1 MPEGHK
7 DNSSD
12 KRLAQPVYWQAFS
25 VSVLF
30 HFIYCIIASESLLG
44 FPIAGGTLYLFGRMA
59 VLFTGMQRPPRS
71 RVLSRKEKILSWGIL
86 MVPLLLLPVVLSV
99 LPIRLTDRSLWV
111 MSAIALMLTLRMTL
125 TGYLVEKDLMQTR
138 PVRSAFSR
146 MIVTEG
152 LFLLPLIVMVILCA
166 DGRTALS
173 LSGGALL
180 GTIVECQE
188 LWRERRVLRATA
200 PDDEKEIETLR
211 HVMAYRRFQF
221 LTVVTAAALQVTMA
235 FEYALVAA
243 LSDTVLAAMAM
254 AAVLLAAVLLTDL
267 IHRRVLR
274 ERSDPGNV
282 LIMGSAIW
290 FYGVIWYVRVFDTMV
305 RGDAFIALALSAVGG
320 AICIRT
326 LGYMDTRMRDVASFV
341 THHPPTRAYDWALR
355 TRVELSSLVGQA
367 VSLAGLML
375 LDIFAAGRLPDTLPA
390 LVDRLRPVM
399 TMPALILTL
408 LALVASIRFP
418 LTGEHMA
425 KLDRYM
431 RLSGKGERNRALE
444 SQLETAIVKKSLK
457 HFGIRI
463 VIHILRP
470 LYYHRVVGRDRV
482 HMDPQGAA
490 VFVCNHGEISGPVTA
505 TLFVPWSVR
514 PWVTHQMADK
524 NEIAEYLYTTNFSH
538 QKWIPERLKKGLAY
552 RFAGPIL
559 AWMIGSLEPIP
570 VYISDPARLRE
581 TFRETVS
588 AMEAGDNILLFPE
601 NSATSEDHH
610 YVREGVSDFFTG
622 FAMIGRLY
630 YRRTGLECQFIPV
643 YCDKKKRTVTFG
655 ESVRYDPSALPTD
668 EAERISTVLRDRI
681 RELAGGP
688 SSEQDG

>member
-1 MPEGHK
+1 MP
-7 DNSSD
+7 DRQVNSTVD
-12 KRLAQPVYWQAFS
+12 KRRSQPVYWQAFS

-44 FPIAGGTLYLFGRMA
+44 FPIAGGSLYLFGRVA

-71 RVLSRKEKILSWGIL
+71 GVLSRKERLLSWAVL
-86 MVPLLLLPVVLSV
+86 VVPLLLLPMVLSV
-99 LPIRLTDRSLWV
+99 LPIRLNDPELWV
-111 MSAIALMLTLRMTL
+111 MSAIALMMTLRMTV
-125 TGYLVEKDLMQTR
+125 TGYLVEKDLMQGR
-138 PVRSAFSR
+138 PVRAAFGR
-146 MIVTEG
+146 MAVSEF
-152 LFLLPLIVMVILCA
+152 LFLLPPAVLVFLFA
-166 DGRTALS
+166 DSGKALP
-173 LSGGALL
+173 LTLGAVL
-180 GTIVECQE
+180 GAAVESRE

-200 PDDEKEIETLR
+200 PEDEKEIETLR
-211 HVMAYRRFQF
+211 HVMAYRRFQDV
-221 LTVVTAAALQVTMA
+221 TVVVAAALQVTMA
-235 FEYALVAA
+235 FEYALIAA
-243 LSDTVLAAMAM
+243 LSDTLYAAMAM
-254 AAVLLAAVLLTDL
+254 AGVLLAAVLLTDL

-290 FYGVIWYVRVFDTMV
+290 FYGIIWYIRGFDTFV

-341 THHPPTRAYDWALR
+341 THHEPTRAYDWALR
-355 TRVELSSLVGQA
+355 TRIELSSLTGQA

-408 LALVASIRFP
+408 LALIASIRFP
-418 LTGEHMA
+418 LTGQHMA

-431 RLSGKGERNRALE
+431 SLARKGENNRALE

-457 HFGIRI
+457 HWGIRI

-470 LYYHRVVGRDRV
+470 LYYHKVVGREKV

-505 TLFVPWSVR
+505 TLFVPWSFR

-538 QKWIPERLKKGLAY
+538 QSWIPERMKKGLAY

-570 VYISDPARLRE
+570 VYISDPARLRQ
-581 TFRETVS
+581 TFRETVN

-622 FAMIGRLY
+622 FAMIGQLY
-630 YRRTGLECQFIPV
+630 YRRTGLSCQFIPV

-655 ESVRYDPSALPTD
+655 ESVRYDPDRAP
-668 EAERISTVLRDRI
+668 AEESERVSTILRDRI

-688 SSEQDG
+688 KSDE

>member
-1 MPEGHK
+1 MPDRQEI
-7 DNSSD
+7 STVD
-12 KRLAQPVYWQAFS
+12 KRRSQPVYWQVFS

-44 FPIAGGTLYLFGRMA
+44 FPIVGGSLYLFGRVA

-71 RVLSRKEKILSWGIL
+71 GVLSRKERALSWVLLI
-86 MVPLLLLPVVLSV
+86 VPMLLLPMVISV
-99 LPIRLTDRSLWV
+99 LPIQPSDRSLWV
-111 MSAIALMLTLRMTL
+111 MSAIALMMTLRMTV
-125 TGYLVEKDLMQTR
+125 TDYLVEKDLMQGK
-138 PVRSAFSR
+138 PVRAAFGR
-146 MIVTEG
+146 MAVSEI
-152 LFLLPLIVMVILCA
+152 LFLLPPAVLVFLFA
-166 DGRTALS
+166 DSGKALP
-173 LSGGALL
+173 LTGGAIL
-180 GTIVECQE
+180 GAVVEARE

-200 PDDEKEIETLR
+200 PEDEKEIETLR
-211 HVMAYRRFQF
+211 HVMAYRRFQD
-221 LTVVTAAALQVTMA
+221 VTLVIAAALQVTMA
-235 FEYALVAA
+235 FEYALIAA
-243 LSDTVLAAMAM
+243 LSDTLYAAMAM
-254 AAVLLAAVLLTDL
+254 AGVLLAAVLLTDL
-267 IHRRVLR
+267 IHRRVLK

-290 FYGVIWYVRVFDTMV
+290 FYGIIWYVRGFDTFV

-326 LGYMDTRMRDVASFV
+326 LGYMDMRMRDVASFV

-355 TRVELSSLVGQA
+355 TRTELSSLTGQA
-367 VSLAGLML
+367 VALVGLML

-390 LVDRLRPVM
+390 LVGRLRPVM

-408 LALVASIRFP
+408 LALVTSIRFP
-418 LTGEHMA
+418 LTGRHMA

-431 RLSGKGERNRALE
+431 SLSKSGENNRALE

-457 HFGIRI
+457 HWGIRI

-470 LYYHRVVGRDRV
+470 LYYHKVVGREKV

-490 VFVCNHGEISGPVTA
+490 VFVCNHGEISGPLTA
-505 TLFVPWSVR
+505 TLFVPWSCR
-514 PWVTHQMADK
+514 PWVTHQMADR
-524 NEIAEYLYTTNFSH
+524 NEISEYLYTTNFSR
-538 QKWIPERLKKGLAY
+538 QKWIPKGMRRGLAY
-552 RFAGPIL
+552 RVAGPIL

-570 VYISDPARLRE
+570 VYISDPARLRQ
-581 TFRETVS
+581 TFRETVN

-622 FAMIGRLY
+622 FAMIGQLY
-630 YRRTGLECQFIPV
+630 HRRTGLSCQFIPV

-655 ESVRYDPSALPTD
+655 ESVRYDPDRAP
-668 EAERISTVLRDRI
+668 AEESERVSTVLRDRI
-681 RELAGGP
+681 RSLAGGP
-688 SSEQDG
+688 KSDE